1 MKNIFMIWILTIS
14 ILLTGCSS
22 SNSKWTFSDKDRMIP
37 INDAKAVKENFDMY
51 VEKEERGLDY
61 SKELDQNVEL
71 SETAKNNAKEIRNKY
86 DGKLTEEET
95 SMLADLSLSY
105 RYLRNRFKSDDDTAI
120 HSIDTLQEKILKLEE
135 E

>member
-1 MKNIFMIWILTIS
+1 MKNIFMVGILIIS

-22 SNSKWTFSDKDRMIP
+22 SNSKWTFSDKERMIL
-37 INDAKAVKENFDMY
+37 INDTKAVKENFDMY

-61 SKELDQNVEL
+61 SKELEQNVEL
-71 SETAKNNAKEIRNKY
+71 SETAKKNAKEIRNKY
-86 DGKLTEEET
+86 DGKLTEEEI

>member
-1 MKNIFMIWILTIS
+1 MKNIFMVGILIIS

-22 SNSKWTFSDKDRMIP
+22 SNSKWTFSDKDRMIL

-61 SKELDQNVEL
+61 SKELEQNVEL

-86 DGKLTEEET
+86 DEKLTKEEV

-105 RYLRNRFKSDDDTAI
+105 RYLRNKFKSDDDTAI
-120 HSIDTLQEKILKLEE
+120 HSIDTLQEKILRLEE

>member
-1 MKNIFMIWILTIS
+1 MKNIFMVGILIIS

-22 SNSKWTFSDKDRMIP
+22 SNSKWTFSDKDRMIL

-61 SKELDQNVEL
+61 SKELEQNVEL

-86 DGKLTEEET
+86 DGKLTKEEV

-105 RYLRNRFKSDDDTAI
+105 RYLRNKFKSDDDTAI
-120 HSIDTLQEKILKLEE
+120 HSIDTLQEKILRLEE

>member
-1 MKNIFMIWILTIS
+1 MKNIFMVVILIIS

-22 SNSKWTFSDKDRMIP
+22 SNSKWTFSDKDRMIL

-61 SKELDQNVEL
+61 SKELEQNVEL

-86 DGKLTEEET
+86 DGKLTKEEI

>member
-22 SNSKWTFSDKDRMIP
+22 SNSKWTFSEKDRMIL

-61 SKELDQNVEL
+61 SKELEQNVEL
-71 SETAKNNAKEIRNKY
+71 SETAKKNAKEIRNKY
-86 DGKLTEEET
+86 DGELTEEEI

-120 HSIDTLQEKILKLEE
+120 HSIDTLQEKILRLEE

>member
-22 SNSKWTFSDKDRMIP
+22 SNSKWTFSDKDRMIL

-61 SKELDQNVEL
+61 SKELEQNVEL

-86 DGKLTEEET
+86 DGKLTKEEI

-105 RYLRNRFKSDDDTAI
+105 RYLRNKFKSDDDTAI
-120 HSIDTLQEKILKLEE
+120 HSIDTLQEKILRLEE

>member
-1 MKNIFMIWILTIS
+1 MKNIFMVGILIIS

-22 SNSKWTFSDKDRMIP
+22 SNSKWTFSDKDRMIL

-61 SKELDQNVEL
+61 SKELEQNVEL

-86 DGKLTEEET
+86 DGKLTKEEV
-95 SMLADLSLSY
+95 SMLVDLSLSY
-105 RYLRNRFKSDDDTAI
+105 RYLRNKFKSDDDTAI
-120 HSIDTLQEKILKLEE
+120 HSIDTLQEKILRLEE

>member
-1 MKNIFMIWILTIS
+1 MKNIFMVGILIIS

-22 SNSKWTFSDKDRMIP
+22 SNSKWTFSDKERMIL
-37 INDAKAVKENFDMY
+37 INDTKAVKENFDMY

-61 SKELDQNVEL
+61 SKELEQNVEL

-105 RYLRNRFKSDDDTAI
+105 RYLRNRFKNDDDTAI
-120 HSIDTLQEKILKLEE
+120 HSIDTLQEKILRLEE

>member
-1 MKNIFMIWILTIS
+1 MKNIFMVGILIIS

-22 SNSKWTFSDKDRMIP
+22 SNSKWTFSDKDRMIL

-61 SKELDQNVEL
+61 SKELEQNVEL

-86 DGKLTEEET
+86 DEKLTKEEI

-105 RYLRNRFKSDDDTAI
+105 RYLRNKFKSDDDTAI
-120 HSIDTLQEKILKLEE
+120 HSIDTLQEKILRLEE

>member
-22 SNSKWTFSDKDRMIP
+22 SNSKWTFSEKDRMIL

-61 SKELDQNVEL
+61 SKELEQNVEL

-86 DGKLTEEET
+86 DGKLTEEEI

-105 RYLRNRFKSDDDTAI
+105 RYLRNKFKSDDDTAI
-120 HSIDTLQEKILKLEE
+120 HSIDTLQEKILRLEE

>member
-22 SNSKWTFSDKDRMIP
+22 SNSKWTFSEKDRMIL
-37 INDAKAVKENFDMY
+37 ITDAKAVKENFDMY

-61 SKELDQNVEL
+61 SKELEQNVEL

-120 HSIDTLQEKILKLEE
+120 HSIDTLQEKILRLEE

>member
-1 MKNIFMIWILTIS
+1 MKNIFIIGTLIIS

-22 SNSKWTFSDKDRMIP
+22 SNSKWTFSDKERMTL
-37 INDAKAVKENFDMY
+37 INDAKGVKENFDMY
-51 VEKEERGLDY
+51 VEKERGLDY
-61 SKELDQNVEL
+61 SKELEQNVEL
-71 SETAKNNAKEIRNKY
+71 SETAKNNVKEIRNKY
-86 DGKLTEEET
+86 DGKLTKEEI

-120 HSIDTLQEKILKLEE
+120 HSIDTLQEKILELEE

>member
-1 MKNIFMIWILTIS
+1 MKNIFMVGILIIS

-22 SNSKWTFSDKDRMIP
+22 SNSKWTFSDKDRTIL

-61 SKELDQNVEL
+61 SKELEQNVEL

-86 DGKLTEEET
+86 DEKLTKEEI

-105 RYLRNRFKSDDDTAI
+105 RYLRNKFKSDDDTAI
-120 HSIDTLQEKILKLEE
+120 HSIDTLQEKILRLEE

>member
-22 SNSKWTFSDKDRMIP
+22 SNSKWTFSEKDRMIL

-61 SKELDQNVEL
+61 SKELEQNVEL

>member
-1 MKNIFMIWILTIS
+1 MKNIFMIGILIIS

-22 SNSKWTFSDKDRMIP
+22 SNSKWTFSDKERMTL
-37 INDAKAVKENFDMY
+37 INDAKGVKENFDMY

-61 SKELDQNVEL
+61 SKELEQNVGL
-71 SETAKNNAKEIRNKY
+71 SETAKKNAKEIRNKY
-86 DGKLTEEET
+86 DGKLTGEEI

-120 HSIDTLQEKILKLEE
+120 HSIDTLQEKILELEE

>member
-1 MKNIFMIWILTIS
+1 MKNIFMIGALIIS

-22 SNSKWTFSDKDRMIP
+22 SNSKWTFSDKDRMIL

-61 SKELDQNVEL
+61 SKELEQNVEL
-71 SETAKNNAKEIRNKY
+71 SETAKKNAKEIRNKY
-86 DGKLTEEET
+86 DEKLTKEEI

-105 RYLRNRFKSDDDTAI
+105 RYLRNKFKSDDDTAI
-120 HSIDTLQEKILKLEE
+120 HSIDTLQEKILRLEE

>member
-1 MKNIFMIWILTIS
+1 MKNIFMICILTIS

-22 SNSKWTFSDKDRMIP
+22 SNSKWTFSEKDRMIL
-37 INDAKAVKENFDMY
+37 INDAKAIKENFDMY

-61 SKELDQNVEL
+61 SKELEQNVEL

-105 RYLRNRFKSDDDTAI
+105 RYLRNKFKSDDDTAI
-120 HSIDTLQEKILKLEE
+120 HNIDTLQEKILRLEE

>member
-1 MKNIFMIWILTIS
+1 MKNIFMVGILIIS

-22 SNSKWTFSDKDRMIP
+22 SNSKWTFSDKDRMIL

-61 SKELDQNVEL
+61 SKELEQNVEL
-71 SETAKNNAKEIRNKY
+71 SEAAKNNAKEIRNKY
-86 DGKLTEEET
+86 DGKLTKEEV

-105 RYLRNRFKSDDDTAI
+105 RYLRNKFKSDDDTAI

>member
-1 MKNIFMIWILTIS
+1 MKNIFMVVILIIS
-14 ILLTGCSS
+14 ILLTGCSP
-22 SNSKWTFSDKDRMIP
+22 SNSKWTFSDKDRMIL

-61 SKELDQNVEL
+61 SKELEQNVEL

-86 DGKLTEEET
+86 DGKLTKEEI

-105 RYLRNRFKSDDDTAI
+105 RYLRNKFKSDDDTAI
-120 HSIDTLQEKILKLEE
+120 HSIDTLQEKILRLEE

>member
-22 SNSKWTFSDKDRMIP
+22 SNSKWTFSEKDRMIL

-61 SKELDQNVEL
+61 SKELEQNVEL

-86 DGKLTEEET
+86 DGKLTKEEV

-105 RYLRNRFKSDDDTAI
+105 RYLRNKFKSDDDTAI
-120 HSIDTLQEKILKLEE
+120 HSIDTLQEKILRLEE

>member
-1 MKNIFMIWILTIS
+1 MKNIFMIGILIIS

-22 SNSKWTFSDKDRMIP
+22 SNSKWTFSDKERMIL

-61 SKELDQNVEL
+61 SKELEQNVEL
-71 SETAKNNAKEIRNKY
+71 SETAKKNAKEIRNKY
-86 DGKLTEEET
+86 DGKLTEEEI

-105 RYLRNRFKSDDDTAI
+105 RYLRNRFKSDDDTTI
-120 HSIDTLQEKILKLEE
+120 HSIDALQEKILELEE

>member
-22 SNSKWTFSDKDRMIP
+22 SNSKWTFSEKDRMIL

-61 SKELDQNVEL
+61 SKELEQNVEL

-120 HSIDTLQEKILKLEE
+120 HSIDTLQEKY
-135 E
+135 

>member
-22 SNSKWTFSDKDRMIP
+22 SNSKWTFSEKDRMIL

-61 SKELDQNVEL
+61 SKELEQNVEL

-86 DGKLTEEET
+86 DGKLTEEEI

-105 RYLRNRFKSDDDTAI
+105 RYLRNRFKSDDDTAV

>member
-1 MKNIFMIWILTIS
+1 MKNIFMVGILIIS

-22 SNSKWTFSDKDRMIP
+22 SNSKWTFSDKDRMIL
-37 INDAKAVKENFDMY
+37 INDAKAVKENFDMFI
-51 VEKEERGLDY
+51 EKEERGLDY
-61 SKELDQNVEL
+61 SKELEQNVEL

-86 DGKLTEEET
+86 DGKLTKEEI

-120 HSIDTLQEKILKLEE
+120 HSIDTLQEKILRLEE

>member
-1 MKNIFMIWILTIS
+1 MKNIFMVGILIIS

-22 SNSKWTFSDKDRMIP
+22 SNSKWTFSDKDRMML

-61 SKELDQNVEL
+61 SKELEQNVEL
-71 SETAKNNAKEIRNKY
+71 SETAKNNAKEIRDKY

>member
-1 MKNIFMIWILTIS
+1 MIL
-14 ILLTGCSS
+14 
-22 SNSKWTFSDKDRMIP
+22 

-61 SKELDQNVEL
+61 SKELEQNVEL

-86 DGKLTEEET
+86 DGKLTKEEV

-105 RYLRNRFKSDDDTAI
+105 RYLRNKFKSDDDTAI
-120 HSIDTLQEKILKLEE
+120 HSIDTLQEKILRLEE

>member
-1 MKNIFMIWILTIS
+1 MKNIFMVGILIIS

-22 SNSKWTFSDKDRMIP
+22 SNSKWTFSEKDRMIL

-61 SKELDQNVEL
+61 SKELEQNVEL

-86 DGKLTEEET
+86 DGKLTKEEV

-105 RYLRNRFKSDDDTAI
+105 RYLRNKFKSDDDTAI

>member
-1 MKNIFMIWILTIS
+1 MKNIFMVGILIIS

-22 SNSKWTFSDKDRMIP
+22 SNSKWTFSDKERMIL
-37 INDAKAVKENFDMY
+37 INDTKAIKENFDMY

-61 SKELDQNVEL
+61 SKELEQNVEL

-86 DGKLTEEET
+86 DEKLTEEEI

-105 RYLRNRFKSDDDTAI
+105 RYLRNRLKSDDDTAI

>member
-22 SNSKWTFSDKDRMIP
+22 SNSKWTFSEKDRMIL

-61 SKELDQNVEL
+61 SKELEQNVEL

-86 DGKLTEEET
+86 DRKLTKEEI

-105 RYLRNRFKSDDDTAI
+105 RYLRNKFKSDDDTAI
-120 HSIDTLQEKILKLEE
+120 HSIDTLQEKILRLEE

>member
-1 MKNIFMIWILTIS
+1 MKNIFMVGILIIS

-22 SNSKWTFSDKDRMIP
+22 SNSKWTFSDKDRMIL

-61 SKELDQNVEL
+61 SKELEQNVEL

-86 DGKLTEEET
+86 DGKLTEEEI

>member
-22 SNSKWTFSDKDRMIP
+22 SNSKWTFSEKDRMIL

-61 SKELDQNVEL
+61 SKELEQNVEL

-120 HSIDTLQEKILKLEE
+120 HSIDTLQEKILRLEE

>member
-1 MKNIFMIWILTIS
+1 MKNIFMVGILIIS

-22 SNSKWTFSDKDRMIP
+22 SNSKWTFSDKDRTIL

-61 SKELDQNVEL
+61 SKELEQNVEL

>member
-22 SNSKWTFSDKDRMIP
+22 SNSKWTFSEKDRMIL

-61 SKELDQNVEL
+61 SKELEQNVEL

-105 RYLRNRFKSDDDTAI
+105 RYLRNRFKNDDDTAI

>member
-1 MKNIFMIWILTIS
+1 MKNIFMVGILIIS

-22 SNSKWTFSDKDRMIP
+22 SNSKWTFSDKDRMIL

-51 VEKEERGLDY
+51 IEKEERGLDY
-61 SKELDQNVEL
+61 SKELEQNVEL

-86 DGKLTEEET
+86 DGKLTKEEI

-105 RYLRNRFKSDDDTAI
+105 RYLRNKFKSDDDTAI
-120 HSIDTLQEKILKLEE
+120 HSIDTLQEKILRLEE

>member
-22 SNSKWTFSDKDRMIP
+22 SNSKWTFSEKDRMIL

-61 SKELDQNVEL
+61 SKELEQNVEL

-105 RYLRNRFKSDDDTAI
+105 RYLRNRFKSDDDTAM
-120 HSIDTLQEKILKLEE
+120 HSIDTLQEKILRLEE

>member
-1 MKNIFMIWILTIS
+1 MKNIFMVGILIIS

-22 SNSKWTFSDKDRMIP
+22 SNSKWTFSEKDRMIL

-61 SKELDQNVEL
+61 SKELEQNVEL

-86 DGKLTEEET
+86 DGKLTEEEI

>member
-1 MKNIFMIWILTIS
+1 MKNISMIGALIIS

-22 SNSKWTFSDKDRMIP
+22 SNSKWTFSDKERMTL
-37 INDAKAVKENFDMY
+37 INDAKGVKENFDMY

-61 SKELDQNVEL
+61 SKELEQNVEL
-71 SETAKNNAKEIRNKY
+71 SETAKKNAKEIRNKY
-86 DGKLTEEET
+86 DGKLTEEEI

-105 RYLRNRFKSDDDTAI
+105 RYLRNKFKSDDDTAI
-120 HSIDTLQEKILKLEE
+120 HSIDTLQEKILELEE